1 MTREPHERRAE
12 EDAGALF
19 AGPPAPIP
27 RFNWGAFFIPPI
39 WGVAHGQWP
48 GVFFLPL
55 WVFIDNLV
63 RGPQPFGVWSAVAG
77 WLVAAVTL
85 GVQAL
90 YAANANR
97 FAWPRFAGRMTPEAF
112 ARRQR
117 TWGIVGAVT
126 VAGMAVWITLFVLGY
141 GS

>member
-1 MTREPHERRAE
+1 MSRETHTP
-12 EDAGALF
+12 DADLEAYF
-19 AGPPAPIP
+19 ADPPAPIP

-55 WVFIDNLV
+55 WVFVDNML
-63 RGPQPFGVWSAVAG
+63 RGPQPFGVWSVVAG
-77 WLVAAVTL
+77 WSIAAATL
-85 GVQAL
+85 GAQAV

-97 FAWPRFAGRMTPEAF
+97 IAWHRVADRMTPEQY

-117 TWGIVGAVT
+117 MWGVGGAFTVT
-126 VAGMAVWITLFVLGY
+126 GMAVWITLFILGY

>member
-1 MTREPHERRAE
+1 MSADKHDD
-12 EDAGALF
+12 DARLEAVF
-19 AGPPAPIP
+19 ADPPAPVP

-39 WGVAHGQWP
+39 WGVANGQWP

-55 WVFIDNLV
+55 WVFIDNML
-63 RGPQPFGVWSAVAG
+63 RGPQPFGIWSVIAG
-77 WLVAAVTL
+77 WTVAALTI
-85 GVQAL
+85 GAQAL

-97 FAWPRFAGRMTPEAF
+97 IAWHKFAGHMSPEQF

-117 TWGIVGAVT
+117 IWAIIGVLTF
-126 VAGMAVWITLFVLGY
+126 AGMAVWITLFMLGY

>member
-1 MTREPHERRAE
+1 VSASDPRD
-12 EDAGALF
+12 DARLEALF
-19 AGPPAPIP
+19 SDPPEPIP

-39 WGVAHGQWP
+39 WGVANGQWP

-55 WVFIDNLV
+55 WVFIDNVL
-63 RGPQPFGVWSAVAG
+63 RGPQPFGVWGVAAG
-77 WLVAAVTL
+77 WALAALTL
-85 GVQAL
+85 GAQGL

-97 FAWPRFAGRMTPEAF
+97 LAWHKAAGRLSPEQF

-117 TWGIVGAVT
+117 VWGVVGAITFV
-126 VAGMAVWITLFVLGY
+126 GMVVWITLFMLGY

>member
-1 MTREPHERRAE
+1 MSADKHDD
-12 EDAGALF
+12 DARLEAVF
-19 AGPPAPIP
+19 ADPPAPVP

-39 WGVAHGQWP
+39 WGVANGQWP

-55 WVFIDNLV
+55 WVFIDNML
-63 RGPQPFGVWSAVAG
+63 RGPQPFGIWSVIAG
-77 WLVAAVTL
+77 WTVAALTI
-85 GVQAL
+85 GAQAL

-97 FAWPRFAGRMTPEAF
+97 IAWHKVAGHMSSEQF

-117 TWGIVGAVT
+117 IWAIIGVLTF
-126 VAGMAVWITLFVLGY
+126 AGMAVWITLFMLGY